1 MITLN
6 RRMQKPGVW
15 RVLVWYLCVATGVLS
30 VLSSTGE
37 ASLVPS
43 GGVGVSGGT
52 ERAEERARVQTFLE
66 RKIVQQR
73 LADFGLSAEEITSRL
88 DQLSDAQLHQVAS
101 QIEALQPGGDA
112 AVTVLAVLLIVI
124 LVVVLIYLLD
134 RRAVAR

>member
-30 VLSSTGE
+30 VLSSVGE

-52 ERAEERARVQTFLE
+52 ER
-66 RKIVQQR
+66 
-73 LADFGLSAEEITSRL
+73 AEEITSRL

-112 AVTVLAVLLIVI
+112 AGLVIAVLLIVT
-124 LVVVLIYLLD
+124 LVIVLIYLLD